1 MAGYGVWGSLVL
13 AAVLLCR
20 GASGAPLVGGVFRPY
35 YGVPA
40 PAESACART
49 GPRLECG
56 AQSRR

>member
-20 GASGAPLVGGVFRPY
+20 EASGAPLVGGVFRPY

-40 PAESACART
+40 PAASACART

-56 AQSRR
+56 AQSSR